1 MIINRIVFY
10 LRYTCTI
17 LNWSCLLKF
26 PQTWQQTHANACPVW
41 CSMRKSSKEILW
53 VCGDNRYKC
62 WSCFDSWEPLQK
74 HRYLRLPISQQQQIY
89 MLHKYFYLHTNLFPD
104 HNLNNLAMRVSML
117 NVSCKLQ
124 NYIIVM
130 KFLYICLPSE
140 FQFAFI
146 YRYVTFEVVVN
157 ICMALLIVFKHPF
170 N

>member
-1 MIINRIVFY
+1 
-10 LRYTCTI
+10 
-17 LNWSCLLKF
+17 
-26 PQTWQQTHANACPVW
+26 
-41 CSMRKSSKEILW
+41 
-53 VCGDNRYKC
+53 
-62 WSCFDSWEPLQK
+62 
-74 HRYLRLPISQQQQIY
+74 